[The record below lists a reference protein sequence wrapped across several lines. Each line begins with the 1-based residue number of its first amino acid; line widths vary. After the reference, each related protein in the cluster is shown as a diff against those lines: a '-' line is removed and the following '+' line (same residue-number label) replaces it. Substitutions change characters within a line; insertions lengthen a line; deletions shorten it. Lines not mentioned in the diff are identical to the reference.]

1 MLAPTRKAEIVVFSI
16 LRDSAC
22 RECGTELFRGN
33 LLRMEDDRPLCLG
46 CADLDHLVFLPSGNT
61 ALTRRASKHSTL
73 LAVVVQFSRSRK
85 RYERQGILVDEE
97 ALARAEQE
105 CLEDADA
112 RTLARARAADRRER
126 VDVRYVEAFAQ
137 HLGEVFPGCPNT
149 ERQSIAEHACQKHSG
164 RVGRSAAAKEFDVEA
179 ITLAVRAH
187 IRHCHTSY
195 DTLLAQ
201 GIEREDARE
210 AVLDS
215 VDDVFERW
223 SSAPPDR
230 GSGPSA
236 TRGAE
241 PSEPEA
247 HIRRRRVE
255 RQPSRA
261 PRPHLGAET
270 L

>member
-1 MLAPTRKAEIVVFSI
+1 MLAPTKKAEIVVFSI

-22 RECGTELFRGN
+22 QECGTELLRGD
-33 LLRMEDDRPLCLG
+33 LRMEDDRPLCLG

-73 LAVVVQFSRSRK
+73 RAVVVQFSRGRK

-105 CLEDADA
+105 CLADADA
-112 RTLARARAADRRER
+112 RALERERAAEYREH
-126 VDVRYVEAFAQ
+126 VDARYVEAFAER
-137 HLGEVFPGCPNT
+137 LGDLLPGCPSSS
-149 ERQSIAEHACQKHSG
+149 RQAIAAHACQKHSG
-164 RVGRSAAAKEFDVEA
+164 RVGRSAAAKQFDVEA

-201 GIEREDARE
+201 GMEREAARKT
-210 AVLDS
+210 VLDA
-215 VDDVFERW
+215 VEDVFERW

-230 GSGPSA
+230 GSSRSA
-236 TRGAE
+236 TRGTE
-241 PSEPEA
+241 PSEPKA
-247 HIRRRRVE
+247 HVRRRRVD

-261 PRPHLGAET
+261 
-270 L
+270 